1 MTSNK
6 RSRVEEV
13 LAAALD
19 RQPSERV
26 AFLER
31 ACGGDAEFRREVESL
46 PGWAVSDGLM
56 SPAQVK
62 E

>member
-13 LAAALD
+13 LSAALD
-19 RQPSERV
+19 RHPSERV

-31 ACGGDAEFRREVESL
+31 ACGGDRR
-46 PGWAVSDGLM
+46 
-56 SPAQVK
+56 
-62 E
+62 